1 MGDGEEHS
9 RTALASEL
17 LRQKRA
23 AMPRRGWAPE
33 RLSCSK
39 TSLTKLSADTLV
51 YKEMHGL
58 RDKAPVL
65 GHVCWLREGVPVE
78 DLERSSPAFAGRGV
92 KLRTQGPK
100 KRTYSPT
107 ETAIQN
113 PDLGVK
119 KGGLEHEKASS
130 GRWVASNVGDTAI
143 QPNGNQNPDPRSRGE
158 NESLEYD
165 KSFEKVEGGAPN
177 V

>member
-51 YKEMHGL
+51 YKEVHGL

-65 GHVCWLREGVPVE
+65 GHVCWLREGAARP
-78 DLERSSPAFAGRGV
+78 
-92 KLRTQGPK
+92 LR
-100 KRTYSPT
+100 
-107 ETAIQN
+107 
-113 PDLGVK
+113 D
-119 KGGLEHEKASS
+119 
-130 GRWVASNVGDTAI
+130 
-143 QPNGNQNPDPRSRGE
+143 
-158 NESLEYD
+158 
-165 KSFEKVEGGAPN
+165 EKVESCAPK
-177 V
+177 VQRSGPTVQRKLQSRTPISA